1 MSDLKFVPEAEGGQN
16 RPSLHTSAPKKSGK
30 SKKTRGKKTNN
41 EAEDLGAV
49 PPHIMRIM
57 QSVEAKK
64 KMRVRNEGEQAP
76 DSVSI
81 FKNMMASVRTK
92 VDLDEAGEEARQ
104 DKENDI
110 QMISNA
116 RNIFRTLET
125 EEELAPQRAEKHKR
139 VEVKP
144 DFMLS
149 GVNKAEEMRR
159 ARLKEMATM
168 RMAREQ
174 TLEEEANWNKEQKQK
189 ADVIKRQREME
200 LEVMKMARQQAI
212 EEEERLEQA
221 TRTDHKR
228 QVSPGLEAAKNVMF
242 QTRDLAEDGMNK
254 IEKMR
259 MEREREIEAMKK
271 ARELMMDEEDEERQ
285 DGRSEASREL
295 EAFRASKQA
304 GGVKERYRPVEEVQG
319 VGQVARAPRSRV
331 KTDNWMSNSSQNKE
345 EEARLQ
351 REREID
357 LMMNARAQAIEE
369 EEQERVMEEA
379 ERRMEAER
387 KAREMAILVADLQRM
402 RSETANSVEEEEKMS
417 RYQEEMVQRVMEL
430 HAIQRGGIVT
440 N

>member
-16 RPSLHTSAPKKSGK
+16 RPSLHTSASKKSGK
-30 SKKTRGKKTNN
+30 TKKTRGKKTN

-57 QSVEAKK
+57 ETVESKQR
-64 KMRVRNEGEQAP
+64 MRIRNDGQQAP

-92 VDLDEAGEEARQ
+92 VDLDEAGEEVRQ

-110 QMISNA
+110 QMITNA

-125 EEELAPQRAEKHKR
+125 EEDQTPQRAEKHKR

-149 GVNKAEEMRR
+149 GVNKAEEMRKN
-159 ARLKEMATM
+159 RLKEMATM

-189 ADVIKRQREME
+189 ADAVKRQREME

-212 EEEERLEQA
+212 EEEERLEQE
-221 TRTDHKR
+221 TRPDHRR

-259 MEREREIEAMKK
+259 LEREREIEAMKR

-319 VGQVARAPRSRV
+319 GQVARAPRSRV
-331 KTDNWMSNSSQNKE
+331 KTDNWMSNCSQNKE

-351 REREID
+351 REREIE

-369 EEQERVMEEA
+369 EEQERVVEEA

-402 RSETANSVEEEEKMS
+402 RSETANSLEEEEKMT

-430 HAIQRGGIVT
+430 HAIQRDGVVT